1 MKGVMLLVIL
11 MMAVMMLLVLLSVEP
26 LLMME
31 GEEILQTKLP
41 QKRVRLNL
49 LT

>member
-1 MKGVMLLVIL
+1 

-31 GEEILQTKLP
+31 GEETLQTKLP